1 MKSTFDMGLIGL
13 GVMGRNLALNVAEHG
28 YSLLGHD
35 RDREKVEATHRAA
48 GGSLALDATLD
59 IADFVAHLKAPR
71 VVMLLVPAGAPV
83 DAVIDEL
90 KPLLREGDIIIDG
103 GNSHFRDTERRQKA

>member
-1 MKSTFDMGLIGL
+1 MGLIGL
-13 GVMGRNLALNVAEHG
+13 GVMGRNLALNVADHG

-35 RDREKVEATHRAA
+35 RDREKVEATHLAA
-48 GGSLALDATLD
+48 DGGLPIDATLD
-59 IADFVAHLKAPR
+59 VADFVARLKTPR

-90 KPLLREGDIIIDG
+90 KPLLKEGDIVIDG
-103 GNSHFRDTERRQKA
+103 GNSHFR